1 MNELDL
7 AVLRRA
13 STNGFHSVRMC
24 LDANE
29 SITLTVISPTLKTTL
44 TSVIRVEKHAVN
56 CSFSFS
62 EKELKNGGKVEL
74 TSHTFNCETI
84 TDIVQIL
91 DKFRTHL
98 QAAHINADSVK
109 AHVVSKDAIASA
121 SKIIDDIGTTRTG
134 GAKALRQVLGRA
146 KAPDWEAPSPP
157 AYVWDAPQPVPKG
170 MNVDSIESRFP
181 ETIPGE
187 FPAKKEDDLPFN
199 TDLDGEDKP

>member
-1 MNELDL
+1 MNDLDL

-29 SITLTVISPTLKTTL
+29 SITLTVISPTRKTTIS
-44 TSVIRVEKHAVN
+44 SVIHVEKHAVN

-98 QAAHINADSVK
+98 QAAHIDVDSVK
-109 AHVVSKDAIASA
+109 AQVEFKDSLEAVSKKIDGVGTILTSVSKDMQQVV
-121 SKIIDDIGTTRTG
+121 GRT
-134 GAKALRQVLGRA
+134 QT
-146 KAPDWEAPSPP
+146 PPP
-157 AYVWDAPQPVPKG
+157 APVRGSAPNWP
-170 MNVDSIESRFP
+170 
-181 ETIPGE
+181 T
-187 FPAKKEDDLPFN
+187 AKKEDDLPFN
-199 TDLDGEDKP
+199 TDLDEEDKT